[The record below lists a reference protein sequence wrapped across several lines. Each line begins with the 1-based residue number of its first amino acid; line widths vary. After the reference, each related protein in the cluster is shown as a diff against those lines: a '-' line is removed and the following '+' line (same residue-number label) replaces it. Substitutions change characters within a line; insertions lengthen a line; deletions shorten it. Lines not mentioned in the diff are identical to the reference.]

1 MRYELALVSAEAR
14 SSGRSLAEPEREKEP
29 ILSTLT
35 KILIVLLTLSSIFLC
50 GIVVTYVANADNY
63 REKYTNIRS
72 DRDSLDKKL
81 KAKTKEANEYIE
93 EKQQLE
99 DKLRS
104 EIATLSAKV
113 GKLEGNL
120 RDVERE
126 RASLLAQV
134 ESWTSITK
142 DFYTTNDKQ
151 GALLKNTLDELKH
164 IQAEQIKQRK
174 ELNETTAELVE
185 KMAIVE
191 QVQAENRRLLEE
203 KTELRARLDSILRPA
218 GEAVAEVVMV
228 TPEKKLSRFIGTGPA
243 TMQIGLKGLVT
254 DVDMKNSLVEI
265 SIGSADGVKDGMKFY
280 ITRGEEFI
288 CDILIYDVE
297 PEKAVGLLD
306 LVSKRPKAGDDVSTN
321 L

>member
-1 MRYELALVSAEAR
+1 M
-14 SSGRSLAEPEREKEP
+14 
-29 ILSTLT
+29 STLT

-126 RASLLAQV
+126 RASCLRQL

-151 GALLKNTLDELKH
+151 GALLKNTLDELKR

-218 GEAVAEVVMV
+218 GEAVAEPVTV

-254 DVDMKNSLVEI
+254 DVDMENSLVEI
-265 SIGSADGVKDGMKFY
+265 SIGSADGVKEGMKFY
-280 ITRGEEFI
+280 ITRGQEFI

-306 LVSKRPKAGDDVSTN
+306 LVSKQPKAGDDVSTN

>member
-1 MRYELALVSAEAR
+1 M
-14 SSGRSLAEPEREKEP
+14 
-29 ILSTLT
+29 STLT
-35 KILIVLLTLSSIFLC
+35 KILIVLLTLSSLFLC

-81 KAKTKEANEYIE
+81 KAKTKEANEYIDQ
-93 EKQQLE
+93 KQQLE

-104 EIATLSAKV
+104 EIAALSAKV

-151 GALLKNTLDELKH
+151 GALLKNTLDELKR

-218 GEAVAEVVMV
+218 GEAVAEVVTV
-228 TPEKKLSRFIGTGPA
+228 TPEKTTVRPAGPA

-254 DVDMKNSLVEI
+254 DVDMENSLVEI
-265 SIGSADGVKDGMKFY
+265 SIGSADGVKEGMKFY

-306 LVSKRPKAGDDVSTN
+306 LVSKQPKAGDDVSTN

>member
-1 MRYELALVSAEAR
+1 M
-14 SSGRSLAEPEREKEP
+14 
-29 ILSTLT
+29 STLT

-104 EIATLSAKV
+104 EIAALSAKV

-151 GALLKNTLDELKH
+151 GALLKNTLDELKR

-218 GEAVAEVVMV
+218 GEAVAEVVTV
-228 TPEKKLSRFIGTGPA
+228 TPQISTVRPAGPA

-254 DVDMKNSLVEI
+254 DVDMENSLVEI
-265 SIGSADGVKDGMKFY
+265 SIGSADGVKEGMKFY

-306 LVSKRPKAGDDVSTN
+306 LVSKQPKAGDDVSTN

>member
-1 MRYELALVSAEAR
+1 M
-14 SSGRSLAEPEREKEP
+14 
-29 ILSTLT
+29 STLT

-63 REKYTNIRS
+63 REKYTDIRS
-72 DRDSLDKKL
+72 DRDSLDNKL
-81 KAKTKEANEYIE
+81 KAKTNEANEHIKE
-93 EKQQLE
+93 NQRLE

-104 EIATLSAKV
+104 EIASLKAKT
-113 GKLEGNL
+113 GKLEGDL

-134 ESWTSITK
+134 KSWTSITK

-151 GALLKNTLDELKH
+151 GTLLKNTLDELKRV
-164 IQAEQIKQRK
+164 QAEQIKQRK

-185 KMAIVE
+185 RMAIVE
-191 QVQAENRRLLEE
+191 QLQAENRRLREE
-203 KTELRARLDSILRPA
+203 GTGLRARLDSFLRPA
-218 GEAVAEVVMV
+218 GEAVAETVPV
-228 TPEKKLSRFIGTGPA
+228 TPERTTVRPVEPA
-243 TMQIGLKGLVT
+243 TRQVGLKGLVT

-265 SIGSADGVKDGMKFY
+265 SIGSADGVKGGMKFY

-306 LVSKRPKAGDDVSTN
+306 LVSKQPKAGDNVSTN

>member
-1 MRYELALVSAEAR
+1 M
-14 SSGRSLAEPEREKEP
+14 
-29 ILSTLT
+29 STLT

-50 GIVVTYVANADNY
+50 GIVVTYVANADDY
-63 REKYTNIRS
+63 REKYNSIRA

-81 KAKTKEANEYIE
+81 KAKTKEANEYIDQ
-93 EKQQLE
+93 KQRLE
-99 DKLRS
+99 DKLRGD
-104 EIATLSAKV
+104 IASLKSQV
-113 GKLEGNL
+113 GKLEGDL
-120 RDVERE
+120 GDVERE

-151 GALLKNTLDELKH
+151 GALLKNTLDELNRV
-164 IQAEQIKQRK
+164 QAEQVKQHK

-185 KMAIVE
+185 KMAIIE
-191 QVQAENRRLLEE
+191 QLEAENRRLLEE
-203 KTELRARLDSILRPA
+203 KAELRARLDSILRPA
-218 GEAVAEVVMV
+218 GEAVTGLVTV
-228 TPEKKLSRFIGTGPA
+228 TPEEMRVSPAGPGT
-243 TMQIGLKGLVT
+243 MKIGLKGLVT
-254 DVDMKNSLVEI
+254 DVDMENSLVEI
-265 SIGSADGVKDGMKFY
+265 SIGSADGVKEGMKFY

-306 LVSKRPKAGDDVSTN
+306 LVSKQPRAGDDVSTN

>member
-1 MRYELALVSAEAR
+1 M
-14 SSGRSLAEPEREKEP
+14 
-29 ILSTLT
+29 STLT

-81 KAKTKEANEYIE
+81 KAKTKEANEYIDQ
-93 EKQQLE
+93 KQQLE

-134 ESWTSITK
+134 QSWTSITK
-142 DFYTTNDKQ
+142 DFYTTSDKQ

-218 GEAVAEVVMV
+218 GEAVAEVVTV
-228 TPEKKLSRFIGTGPA
+228 TPQKTTPIVIGAGPA

-254 DVDMKNSLVEI
+254 DVDMENSLVEI

>member
-1 MRYELALVSAEAR
+1 MN
-14 SSGRSLAEPEREKEP
+14 
-29 ILSTLT
+29 TLT
-35 KILIVLLTLSSIFLC
+35 RILIVLLTLSSIFLC

-63 REKYTNIRS
+63 REKYTDIRS
-72 DRDSLDKKL
+72 DRDSLDNKL
-81 KAKTKEANEYIE
+81 KAKTNEVNEHIKEN
-93 EKQQLE
+93 QRLE

-104 EIATLSAKV
+104 EIASLKAMA
-113 GKLEGNL
+113 GKLEGDL

-134 ESWTSITK
+134 KSWTSITK

-151 GALLKNTLDELKH
+151 GTLLNNTLDELKH
-164 IQAEQIKQRK
+164 VQAEQIKQRK

-185 KMAIVE
+185 RMAIVE
-191 QVQAENRRLLEE
+191 QLQAENRRLREVE
-203 KTELRARLDSILRPA
+203 TGLRAKLDSFLWPA
-218 GEAVAEVVMV
+218 GEAVAETVPV
-228 TPEKKLSRFIGTGPA
+228 TPERTTVRPVEPA
-243 TMQIGLKGLVT
+243 TRQVGLKGLVT

-265 SIGSADGVKDGMKFY
+265 SIGSADGVKGGMKFY

-306 LVSKRPKAGDDVSTN
+306 LVSKKPKAGDNVSTN

>member
-1 MRYELALVSAEAR
+1 
-14 SSGRSLAEPEREKEP
+14 
-29 ILSTLT
+29 LSTLT
-35 KILIVLLTLSSIFLC
+35 KVLIVLLTLSSIFLC

-63 REKYTNIRS
+63 REKYTDIRS
-72 DRDSLDKKL
+72 DRDSLDNKL
-81 KAKTKEANEYIE
+81 KAKTNEANEHIRE
-93 EKQQLE
+93 NQRLE

-104 EIATLSAKV
+104 EIASLKTKT
-113 GKLEGNL
+113 GKLEGDL

-151 GALLKNTLDELKH
+151 GTLLKNTLDELKRV
-164 IQAEQIKQRK
+164 QAEQIKQRK

-185 KMAIVE
+185 RMAIVE
-191 QVQAENRRLLEE
+191 QLQAENRRLREIE
-203 KTELRARLDSILRPA
+203 IGLRAKLDSFLRPG
-218 GEAVAEVVMV
+218 GETVVETRRGGV
-228 TPEKKLSRFIGTGPA
+228 TPERTTVRPVYGEPDTR
-243 TMQIGLKGLVT
+243 QVGLKGRVT

-265 SIGSADGVKDGMKFY
+265 SIGSADGVKGGMKFY

-306 LVSKRPKAGDDVSTN
+306 LVSKQPKPGDNVSTN

>member
-1 MRYELALVSAEAR
+1 M
-14 SSGRSLAEPEREKEP
+14 
-29 ILSTLT
+29 STLT

-104 EIATLSAKV
+104 EIAALSAKV

-126 RASLLAQV
+126 RASCLRQL

-142 DFYTTNDKQ
+142 DFYSTNDKQ
-151 GALLKNTLDELKH
+151 AALLKNTLDELKR

-218 GEAVAEVVMV
+218 GEAVAEPVTV
-228 TPEKKLSRFIGTGPA
+228 TPEKTTVRPAGPA

-254 DVDMKNSLVEI
+254 DVDMENSLVEI
-265 SIGSADGVKDGMKFY
+265 SIGSADGVKEGMKFY

-306 LVSKRPKAGDDVSTN
+306 LVSKQPKAGDDVSTN

>member
-1 MRYELALVSAEAR
+1 M
-14 SSGRSLAEPEREKEP
+14 
-29 ILSTLT
+29 STLT

-126 RASLLAQV
+126 RASCLRQL

-151 GALLKNTLDELKH
+151 GALLKNTLDELKR

-218 GEAVAEVVMV
+218 GEAVAEPVTV
-228 TPEKKLSRFIGTGPA
+228 TPQKKLSRFIGTGPA

-254 DVDMKNSLVEI
+254 DVDMENSLVEI
-265 SIGSADGVKDGMKFY
+265 SIGSADGVKEGMKFY
-280 ITRGEEFI
+280 ITRGQEFI

-306 LVSKRPKAGDDVSTN
+306 LVSKQPKAGDDVSTN

>member
-1 MRYELALVSAEAR
+1 
-14 SSGRSLAEPEREKEP
+14 
-29 ILSTLT
+29 LSTLT

-63 REKYTNIRS
+63 RGKYTDIRS

-81 KAKTKEANEYIE
+81 KAKTKEANEYIK
-93 EKQQLE
+93 EKQRLE

-104 EIATLSAKV
+104 EIASLGGKA
-113 GKLEGNL
+113 GKLEGDL

-151 GALLKNTLDELKH
+151 GTLLNNTLDELKRV
-164 IQAEQIKQRK
+164 QAEQIKQRK

-185 KMAIVE
+185 RMAIVE
-191 QVQAENRRLLEE
+191 QLQAENRRLREIE
-203 KTELRARLDSILRPA
+203 IGLRHRLDSILRSA
-218 GEAVAEVVMV
+218 GQAVAETVPV
-228 TPEKKLSRFIGTGPA
+228 TPERTTVRPVEPA
-243 TMQIGLKGLVT
+243 TRQVGLKGLVT

-265 SIGSADGVKDGMKFY
+265 SIGSADGVKGGMKFY

-306 LVSKRPKAGDDVSTN
+306 LVSKQPKAGDNVSTN